1 LLKRKTPDFHPPKH
15 DASGQGVV
23 TICEPHIVSRA
34 AAIKRKPVRRD
45 IADVADSFL
54 RSLVGGVEKLA
65 VTGEHIAAVP
75 RTWRTGKAAYLQSY
89 SRIW

>member
-1 LLKRKTPDFHPPKH
+1 MPD
-15 DASGQGVV
+15 
-23 TICEPHIVSRA
+23 
-34 AAIKRKPVRRD
+34 KPE
-45 IADVADSFL
+45 A
-54 RSLVGGVEKLA
+54 VEKLA